1 MKKELQINKK
11 DWRIFITFID
21 HVILKSGGGFRNVA
35 DQLWTESFFFD
46 FFSSFSWKLNPSGFF
61 ELDEWFEPVRTAVN
75 SGSVYTTRWRRAVDL
90 KKKIFLGMKIKNLKL
105 RIKFWVWMSLIYLVW
120 TFDVDLVKTP
130 KIRSGLRFPLLSRSF
145 LPAWTGRDRLIG
157 KRS

>member
-1 MKKELQINKK
+1 MKDFYHIYRSRDFEIRRWLQECGRPALNWKFLF
-11 DWRIFITFID
+11 W
-21 HVILKSGGGFRNVA
+21 L
-35 DQLWTESFFFD
+35 
-46 FFSSFSWKLNPSGFF
+46 FSSFSWKLNPSGFF

-90 KKKIFLGMKIKNLKL
+90 KEKIFLGMKIKNLKL
-105 RIKFWVWMSLIYLVW
+105 RIKFWVWMSLIHLVW